1 MITDGNTTRTRKAGL
16 KMKTEEYT
24 KQNFIND
31 LAEVANKWN
40 DELAEKLVGR
50 LEELWNDKTA
60 VKLVRKCADARRK
73 YNESRVIWLKNIAR
87 GEKGFLSKD
96 MVKLQGEE
104 SNRYEWVVYDM
115 LVKGE

>member
-1 MITDGNTTRTRKAGL
+1 
-16 KMKTEEYT
+16 MKTEEYT

-31 LAEVANKWN
+31 LAEVASKWN

-73 YNESRVIWLKNIAR
+73 YNESRVIWLKSVAR
-87 GEKGFLSKD
+87 GEKGFLNKD
-96 MVKLQGEE
+96 MVELLGEE
-104 SNRYEWVVYDM
+104 SGSYERVVYDM